1 MSHFL
6 LAIALAAFVVPAIA
20 EADSPSLARLPSDG
34 AAAGLSSWETAAIV
48 SKIPPGIAA
57 TGTRRMDF
65 VGAVVTPAGGAHPDR
80 PVVSRQTVQQTIHA
94 TDFRVLEIVY
104 R

>member
-1 MSHFL
+1 
-6 LAIALAAFVVPAIA
+6 
-20 EADSPSLARLPSDG
+20 
-34 AAAGLSSWETAAIV
+34 
-48 SKIPPGIAA
+48 
-57 TGTRRMDF
+57 MDF